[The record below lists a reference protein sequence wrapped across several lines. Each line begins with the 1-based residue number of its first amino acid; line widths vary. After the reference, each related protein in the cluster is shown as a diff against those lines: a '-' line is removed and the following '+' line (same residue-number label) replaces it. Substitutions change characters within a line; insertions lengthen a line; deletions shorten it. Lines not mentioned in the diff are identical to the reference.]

1 LDDDGDDD
9 WELDNVQGG
18 CRGDYGYDSGIS
30 GGEDTGSV
38 RRTQIPKYIT
48 NFYLCVVMKIS
59 KVSHTNFPIFFLQIV
74 SGLMMERTSSL
85 RAKKFGKG
93 YF

>member
-1 LDDDGDDD
+1 MCGDENIKSESQTFPDF
-9 WELDNVQGG
+9 
-18 CRGDYGYDSGIS
+18 
-30 GGEDTGSV
+30 
-38 RRTQIPKYIT
+38 
-48 NFYLCVVMKIS
+48 FYK
-59 KVSHTNFPIFFLQIV
+59 IV

>member
-1 LDDDGDDD
+1 MTWGRNDLRRIDLGAKR
-9 WELDNVQGG
+9 LGAN
-18 CRGDYGYDSGIS
+18 RL
-30 GGEDTGSV
+30 GGETTGYLPNNIFLAKFFFATFSY
-38 RRTQIPKYIT
+38 RL
-48 NFYLCVVMKIS
+48 YLCVVMKIS